1 MAKKSQKHTVRHCR
15 DQSGCMWGLISIFDF
30 RHGRS
35 TQKLLSD
42 RRPASRHVVGSG
54 TPKDKT
60 EMLPNPDENCPDN
73 IVSFFHLCFQTKLC
87 KFTCDVIPNKK
98 RNHNLYIE
106 GFDYWS
112 MC

>member
-1 MAKKSQKHTVRHCR
+1 MTFLLFHNFAEPA
-15 DQSGCMWGLISIFDF
+15 LSIPV
-30 RHGRS
+30 
-35 TQKLLSD
+35 LLFE
-42 RRPASRHVVGSG
+42 GSG